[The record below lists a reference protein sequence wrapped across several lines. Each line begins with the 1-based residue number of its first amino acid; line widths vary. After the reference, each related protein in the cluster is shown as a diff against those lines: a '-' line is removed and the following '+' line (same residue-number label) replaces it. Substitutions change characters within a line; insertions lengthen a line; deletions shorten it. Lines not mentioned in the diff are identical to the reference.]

1 MSLFAINV
9 FSWNRNTRGAAIMK
23 SNRAEACDLR
33 YLDILVENPLN
44 EAKKINLRR
53 TLYLLNVLYSRRFWY
68 VLFFCICMFSIRH
81 RSPSI
86 PESIPEIISAF
97 NEKKLINSLQIWPT
111 HIPLYRLSVTIL

>member
-44 EAKKINLRR
+44 EAKK
-53 TLYLLNVLYSRRFWY
+53 
-68 VLFFCICMFSIRH
+68 
-81 RSPSI
+81 
-86 PESIPEIISAF
+86 
-97 NEKKLINSLQIWPT
+97 
-111 HIPLYRLSVTIL
+111 

>member
-86 PESIPEIISAF
+86 RQNQYQRSYLPSM
-97 NEKKLINSLQIWPT
+97 KKN
-111 HIPLYRLSVTIL
+111 